1 MGLIYLVILSIF
13 LYFLFHNFNFEDI
26 SSIKVIHSN
35 QDQLK
40 ILKENIMN
48 DYYIICL
55 RLSMSV
61 ISNELIVNS
70 NASAKKVMH

>member
-1 MGLIYLVILSIF
+1 MDKTKKIKIIMGLIYLVILSIF

-40 ILKENIMN
+40 ILKENN
-48 DYYIICL
+48 
-55 RLSMSV
+55 
-61 ISNELIVNS
+61 LIF
-70 NASAKKVMH
+70 